1 VSDLESSASPSLL
14 NPKTRNDHHYN
25 QTLIEMDTE
34 EIVSQHPEVTGFV
47 EKITPHVIY
56 GWILDEGRS
65 KRLHLKLA
73 DHTFE
78 IPIERRERVDVA
90 EKFGDRHRY
99 AGFVV
104 WFPEEFAKNISAF
117 QSKLSTIVVEVGGQ
131 RLPFVGGALT
141 VCGALGNLDRCEMF
155 QLEGWATIDGSRPR
169 NLTLLCNGKR
179 YLLKPVWVDRPDA
192 AQVTG
197 LLESKIGFQAE
208 LPGCIW
214 DGVTDQAKL
223 LTLALEADGHRI
235 DGTVTLTKSQVCQW
249 TEALMQSPSVDQYLA
264 FCAIEHVHYAQLWP
278 QLNPPAKEK
287 LSVFAARFNL
297 GSFLGSSLKK
307 MDHFPS
313 VPWPTRQLW
322 RALRELNRSLTE
334 PLDPQTFWAAS
345 MAVAETLHEQVRYR
359 FYDSI
364 IPSLCRLN
372 LIDRLLTLDDVSP
385 QRWLDRAESDD
396 AWSLTIAAAVLAAK
410 RRFDRVVALL
420 WRLTQHLHKGWINTE
435 CLAYAAARAVD
446 AFLMGRLS
454 LAEIDKFIYAYLG
467 VLDAFH
473 GDWHSRLYD
482 EALLAGALQLLRG
495 IPRYSDWLRRDLLRG
510 VLKHYGL
517 LPHFWERSVALVPAL
532 ADELL
537 WKEAKQVA
545 QAIFVWVDHSD
556 VLENPAEI
564 VASLRRFDRLGNPD
578 ARRYAR
584 EWLGQHLQGVNAD
597 PRHPGHLLLDLL
609 TEEPTEG
616 VRYAAFP
623 LEQPNRLAAHH
634 SACGEMAEEIL
645 RSLTQRKK
653 DPRLLTY
660 RRWGAS
666 VTKIAAAWQRE
677 PGACREQAAELWKEC
692 IAEAAGG
699 DLLALDV
706 AAWLAARLPNDFS
719 AVQLLRPLCE
729 YLERL
734 PTGQK
739 PSASFLA
746 AFHRLRSR
754 LPEPYAEEVESLMA
768 EKVGHLPLAMSPV
781 KDQRLSMFSASWPG
795 DTLVVIYSCR
805 KYLDSRIAAIRKTW
819 LLDLQARKIPY
830 LILVGDGNDAIE
842 GDMLALAVSDR
853 YEDLPQKTLK
863 LIDWVYR
870 HTEFQ
875 YLYKI
880 DDDCYL
886 DVARFFENLS
896 YRKHHYYGRV
906 IRRGEGSMDRLW
918 HQGKSQSETAQ
929 RSIDKSPEP
938 STYADGGGGWC
949 LSRLAMQTLL
959 HALDTEAG
967 QRLRACSFMEDK
979 LVGDLLALQGI
990 APSDEEY
997 ESYQRRRTHSTAQPV
1012 GMWDNLFYPCPL
1024 TPTVMCHLDTEWD
1037 HAKVRLL
1044 RECRELWPKKVWPTC
1059 SKVRLDAEWRE
1070 GETIGSNQLELLSP
1084 EERLYH
1090 LLDQHR
1096 PLVVA
1101 VMRNESL
1108 LLPHFLEHFRR
1119 LGVGGFLIADNCSDD
1134 GSREYLLEQ
1143 PDVALFSAD
1152 TEYRYSHYGV
1162 AWQQA
1167 LLGNF
1172 CLNRWVVLADA
1183 DEFLVYPRCEERPL
1197 GDFLAEVSADGADA
1211 VRIGMIDMYPYG
1223 DLGEAD
1229 FTRHDPFQAAGWF
1242 DARPLIPWRLGSGYY
1257 SNATQFVSALRHR
1270 ADPDAEPNAFSSVK
1284 VALIRYR
1291 PWMRFS
1297 QGLHG
1302 ATGVHFAKDWAWFAH
1317 FKYHAGFKAKVAAE
1331 VARGQHFDNA
1341 KEYRRYAAL
1350 LAEGR
1355 GRFGA
1360 EGISQRYLSSESF
1373 LKIAE
1378 ELQNGA

>member
-1 VSDLESSASPSLL
+1 
-14 NPKTRNDHHYN
+14 
-25 QTLIEMDTE
+25 MDT
-34 EIVSQHPEVTGFV
+34 VSQYPEVTGFV
-47 EKITPHVIY
+47 EKVTPHVIY

-65 KRLHLKLA
+65 ERLHLKLS
-73 DHTFE
+73 DQTFE
-78 IPIERRERVDVA
+78 ISIERQERVDVA
-90 EKFGDRHRY
+90 EKFGDLHRHS
-99 AGFVV
+99 GFVARL
-104 WFPEEFAKNISAF
+104 PESIRRIVTWHAKHAA
-117 QSKLSTIVVEVGGQ
+117 IVVEVGGYK
-131 RLPFVGGALT
+131 LPVLEGAYSSSLAF
-141 VCGALGNLDRCEMF
+141 GYLDRCEMF

-169 NLTLLCNGKR
+169 GLTLLCNDKR
-179 YLLKPVWVDRPDA
+179 YPLKPVWVDRPDA
-192 AQVTG
+192 AQATG
-197 LLESKIGFQAE
+197 SLESKIGFQAE

-214 DGVTDQAKL
+214 EEVTDQAEP
-223 LTLALEADGHRI
+223 LTLALEVDGHRI

-249 TEALMQSPSVDQYLA
+249 IEALMLRPSVDQYLA
-264 FCAIEHVHYAQLWP
+264 FCAIEHVHYAQLWS
-278 QLNPPAKEK
+278 QLNPPVKEK
-287 LSVFAARFNL
+287 LWAIAVRFKL
-297 GSFLGSSLKK
+297 GSFLGSSLEK
-307 MDHFPS
+307 MDLSPA
-313 VPWPTRQLW
+313 VPRPTRQLW
-322 RALRELNRSLTE
+322 WALRELNRRLTD
-334 PLDPQTFWAAS
+334 PLDPQTFWAAT
-345 MAVAETLHEQVRYR
+345 MAVAETLHGQVRYT
-359 FYDSI
+359 FYDSL

-372 LIDRLLTLDDVSP
+372 LLERLLALEDVSS
-385 QRWLDRAESDD
+385 QRWLDWAESDD

-410 RRFDRVVALL
+410 RRFDRVVAVF
-420 WRLTQHLHKGWINTE
+420 WRLTKFLHKGWINTE
-435 CLAYAAARAVD
+435 CLAYSAVRAVD
-446 AFLMGRLS
+446 AFLAGRLS
-454 LAEIDKFIYAYLG
+454 HADIDKFAYSYLG
-467 VLDAFH
+467 ILDAFQS
-473 GDWHSRLYD
+473 DWHSRLYD
-482 EALLAGALQLLRG
+482 EALLDGALQLLRG
-495 IPRYSDWLRRDLLRG
+495 IPRYSDWLRRDLFRG

-517 LPHFWERSVALVPAL
+517 LPHFWERSVALVPSL
-532 ADELL
+532 ADEPL
-537 WKEAKQVA
+537 WKAAKQDA
-545 QAIFVWVDHSD
+545 QAIFVYMDHGD
-556 VLENPAEI
+556 VPENMAEI
-564 VASLRRFDRLGNPD
+564 AASLRRFDRLGNPD
-578 ARRYAR
+578 ARRFAR
-584 EWLGQHLQGVNAD
+584 EWLGQHLREVNAD

-623 LEQPNRLAAHH
+623 LEQPSRLAAQYP
-634 SACGEMAEEIL
+634 ACGEMVEETL
-645 RSLTQRKK
+645 RSLTQREK
-653 DPRLLTY
+653 DWKLLTH

-666 VTKIAAAWQRE
+666 ATKLAAAWRCE
-677 PGACREQAAELWKEC
+677 PGACREEAAALWQEC

-706 AAWLAARLPNDFS
+706 AAWLAARLPNDCP
-719 AVQLLRPLCE
+719 AVQLLRPLYE

-739 PSASFLA
+739 PSAPFLA

-754 LPEPYAEEVESLMA
+754 LPEPYAEEVEALMA
-768 EKVGHLPLAMSPV
+768 EKVGNLPLAMSPV
-781 KDQRLSMFSASWPG
+781 KDQRLSLSSASWPG

-805 KYLDSRIAAIRKTW
+805 NYLDSRVSAIRETW

-842 GDMLALAVSDR
+842 GDVLALAVSDR

-870 HTEFQ
+870 YTDFQ

-886 DVARFFENLS
+886 DVGRFFENLS

-906 IRRGEGSMDRLW
+906 IRRGEGDMDRIW
-918 HQGKSQSETAQ
+918 HQKKSQSETAQ

-967 QRLRACSFMEDK
+967 QRLVACSFMEDK

-1012 GMWDNLFYPCPL
+1012 GMWENLFYPCPL
-1024 TPTVMCHLDTEWD
+1024 TPTVMCHLDTERD
-1037 HAKVRLL
+1037 HAKVRAL
-1044 RECRELWPKKVWPTC
+1044 RECQELWPKKVWPTC
-1059 SKVRLDAEWRE
+1059 SRVRLDAEWRE

-1084 EERLYH
+1084 EEQLYRL
-1090 LLDQHR
+1090 LSQR
-1096 PLVVA
+1096 QPLVVA

-1108 LLPHFLEHFRR
+1108 LLPHFLEHYRR

-1134 GSREYLLEQ
+1134 GGREYLLEQ
-1143 PDVALFSAD
+1143 PDVALFSVD

-1197 GDFLAEVSADGADA
+1197 GDFLAEVSAGGVDA
-1211 VRIGMIDMYPYG
+1211 VRIGMIDMYPYD
-1223 DLGEAD
+1223 DLDEAD

-1270 ADPDAEPNAFSSVK
+1270 ADLDAEPNAFTSVK

-1297 QGLHG
+1297 QGLHD
-1302 ATGVHFAKDWAWFAH
+1302 ATGVHLAKDWAWFAH

-1360 EGISQRYLSSESF
+1360 EGVSQRYQSSESF